1 MPSAAQPPLDAKP
14 DHGINYDTWQQMLL
28 SLIALSVCG
37 KTRDR
42 RRGTGWTTQKHVIN
56 AAGAAGKGL
65 GQEPLADQLYEWKKA
80 VEEQLKTE
88 VHGLSRSKAA
98 AWHAWLKGLQ
108 TRVYETSCS
117 WEHQGSP
124 EEGIRQAARV
134 IVSHPL

>member
-1 MPSAAQPPLDAKP
+1 
-14 DHGINYDTWQQMLL
+14 MLL

-42 RRGTGWTTQKHVIN
+42 KRGTDWTTQKHVIN
-56 AAGAAGKGL
+56 AAGEGL

-80 VEEQLKTE
+80 VEQQLKTE
-88 VHGLSRSKAA
+88 MHGLSRSKAA

-108 TRVYETSCS
+108 TRVYRKSCS
-117 WEHQGSP
+117 WEHRTSSK
-124 EEGIRQAARV
+124 EGIRQAARV